1 MRPTSTACHHLC
13 ALVTA
18 CSVTFAA
25 RADAQSNPP
34 AAGGSGAPAPGGA
47 EAPATRL
54 PSEAE
59 FQRAVSFYD
68 AGRYADCATTLLR
81 LLDPVEG
88 GPSLAEGPLGERARV
103 YAAACLIAEGR
114 LEEADDQFRL
124 AIRANPQMGV
134 PSAVDFPQPVVDR
147 FILVRSQMLH
157 EIRRAQEER
166 ARKARQEAEAA
177 RRAALREQQ
186 RVERLEELAQQET
199 IVVQNRRWVASVP
212 FGVGQFQNRK
222 YGLGAFFLASEV
234 LLAGTAI
241 TAVAVELRLTSQASA
256 GPIVS
261 AQQAAEINS
270 NIATAR
276 VVSLVSVGGLLATA
290 IAGVTE
296 AHLSFVPEFRDGV
309 RKRRAPPEAKRR
321 RGVEVD
327 PAVLPASSGLGL
339 GLRGTF

>member
-1 MRPTSTACHHLC
+1 MRPSTLTRCTC
-13 ALVTA
+13 ALAVA
-18 CSVTFAA
+18 LAA
-25 RADAQSNPP
+25 VAPPVRAQSTPDQAEP
-34 AAGGSGAPAPGGA
+34 AVPVRP
-47 EAPATRL
+47 EDPTQATPRL
-54 PSEAE
+54 PSDAE

-68 AGRYADCATTLLR
+68 AGRYGDCAATLLR
-81 LLDPVEG
+81 ILGTERGERSFAD
-88 GPSLAEGPLGERARV
+88 GPQGERARV

-134 PSAVDFPQPVVDR
+134 PSSVDFPQPVVDR

-166 ARKARQEAEAA
+166 ARQAREEAEAV
-177 RRAALREQQ
+177 RQAALREQE
-186 RVERLEELAQQET
+186 RVARLERLAQQET
-199 IVVQNRRWVASVP
+199 VVVRNERWIASVP

-222 YGLGAFFLASEV
+222 YGLGAFFLTSEL
-234 LLAGTAI
+234 LLAGTAL
-241 TAVAVELRLTSQASA
+241 TAVSLELRLTSQASA

-261 AQQAAEINS
+261 AEQESEINS

-276 VVSLVSVGGLLATA
+276 AVSLIATGGLLLTA
-290 IAGVTE
+290 IVGVTE

-309 RKRRAPPEAKRR
+309 RERRTAPSPRKRNS
-321 RGVEVD
+321 GVEVE
-327 PAVLPASSGLGL
+327 PTVVETSSGAGL